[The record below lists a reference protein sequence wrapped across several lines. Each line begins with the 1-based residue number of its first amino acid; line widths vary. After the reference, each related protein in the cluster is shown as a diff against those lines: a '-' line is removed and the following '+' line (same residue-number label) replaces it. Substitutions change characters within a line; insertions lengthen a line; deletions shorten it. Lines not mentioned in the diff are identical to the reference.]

1 MLSIH
6 AQIRYVGYLQK
17 EEREAAIVA
26 LMSYTQGFEVSMTNQ
41 FSESFSTD
49 TLTIS
54 TQSFG
59 RMPGGGQTEP
69 SDFTLYLNDTY
80 DITLRRIFITENDI
94 AAVDPIS
101 IYLSG
106 ESTTAPLELYLS
118 GEAAIAPVG
127 IYLSD
132 EGVVS
137 DNFTV
142 HLPSAIVYDSDTITA
157 QLRNY
162 VEASKNW
169 DIVTF

>member
-1 MLSIH
+1 MANIFEIDWDNVIENLTPHFWRTSKLL
-6 AQIRYVGYLQK
+6 AYLRSMIQPVQDISDDLLDLQN
-17 EEREAAIVA
+17 ETTAF
-26 LMSYTQGFEVSMTNQ
+26 LSYT
-41 FSESFSTD
+41 
-49 TLTIS
+49 
-54 TQSFG
+54 
-59 RMPGGGQTEP
+59 GQHLALEA
-69 SDFTLYLNDTY
+69 YLNDTY

-106 ESTTAPLELYLS
+106 ESTSAPLELYLS

-142 HLPSAIVYDSDTITA
+142 HLPSAIVYDADTITA